1 METDPMQ
8 PFIGK
13 HTTGLTRPH
22 RWIFRVQTQSE
33 KPESPTGCSPDSMK
47 KWSALLPELE
57 SQDYWTA
64 VTCPV
69 HRWWFFRVKEWKT
82 RKTCGFLRVPNFQ
95 ALTMCGQIGRNVLN
109 LNLGTTKKT
118 KSLFLFDQLSFQS
131 VVIRPIKHFFSVPVK
146 IADDNSKIG
155 RKVPKHILFEHFVL
169 QCEVASP
176 GSQTVWLKHHTTQPP
191 WCIDPSVTKLIYFIE
206 I

>member
-8 PFIGK
+8 PLIGK

-22 RWIFRVQTQSE
+22 RWIFRVQTRSE

-69 HRWWFFRVKEWKT
+69 QRWWFFRVKEWKT

-109 LNLGTTKKT
+109 LNLGTTKKQNHCFCLT
-118 KSLFLFDQLSFQS
+118 SFHFNQSSFVQSNIFSLFQSKLQTTIQKLDAKCPNIFCLS
-131 VVIRPIKHFFSVPVK
+131 
-146 IADDNSKIG
+146 
-155 RKVPKHILFEHFVL
+155 ILFYNV
-169 QCEVASP
+169 
-176 GSQTVWLKHHTTQPP
+176 
-191 WCIDPSVTKLIYFIE
+191 KLRPRVHKLYG
-206 I
+206 